1 MGKSPINRR
10 NFIRLSA
17 AGAAGG
23 MLMTNVKAS
32 ETSRELVGKPA
43 LMKDGIIT
51 RTLGRTGL
59 VIPVISL
66 GVMRVDN
73 PKLVTGALDGGIK
86 FLDTANGYQGG
97 RNEEMLGVLLKDRPR
112 DSFLIAT
119 KISARGDEMST
130 ASFLQ
135 KLDTSLKRLNLDH
148 VDILYLHGASNKQ
161 YTLNENHLAALRK
174 AKESGK
180 TRFVGV
186 STHENMTEI
195 INTIRESGFYDV
207 VLTSYNFRMASDVA
221 MNKAIED
228 AAKAGVGIVAMK
240 TMAGGFWDKARTQA
254 INTTA
259 ALKWALQNPHIT
271 TSIPGCTAFE
281 HLEENLKTLKDI
293 TLSDRELEDLKE
305 KPATSGLFC
314 SGCQQCLADCPKGL
328 RIPDMMRAYM
338 YAYGYKDLELAR
350 ITMDE
355 TKAGNDPC
363 QGCLSCNVNCKMG
376 FNVAE
381 KIADISRISNV
392 PMDLIA

>member
-1 MGKSPINRR
+1 MRNSQLNRR
-10 NFIRLSA
+10 NFLRLSA

-23 MLMTNVKAS
+23 MLLSNAKAS
-32 ETSRELVGKPA
+32 EPNCQAISGAVEAG
-43 LMKDGIIT
+43 DGIIT

-59 VIPVISL
+59 VMPVISL

-73 PKLVTGALDGGIK
+73 PKLVTGALDGGMK

-112 DSFLIAT
+112 DSYMIAT
-119 KISARGDEMST
+119 KVSARGDEMST
-130 ASFLQ
+130 QAFLD

-148 VDILYLHGASNKQ
+148 VDILYLHGASNKP
-161 YTLNENHLAALRK
+161 YMLNENHLAALRK

-195 INTIRESGFYDV
+195 INTARESGFYDV
-207 VLTSYNFRMASDVA
+207 VLTSYNFRMASDTA
-221 MNKAIED
+221 INKAIED
-228 AAKAGVGIVAMK
+228 AAKAGVGIIAMK
-240 TMAGGFWDKARTQA
+240 TMAGGFWDKARTQK

-281 HLEENLKTLKDI
+281 HLEENLKTIKNI
-293 TLSDRELEDLKE
+293 TLTALELEDLKE
-305 KPATSGLFC
+305 KPATTGLFC
-314 SGCQQCLADCPKGL
+314 TGCQQCISDCPKGL
-328 RIPDMMRAYM
+328 KIPDMMRAYM
-338 YAYGYKDLELAR
+338 YAYGYKDLALAR
-350 ITMDE
+350 KTMDG
-355 TKAGNDPC
+355 TSYGNNPC
-363 QGCLSCNVNCKMG
+363 QGCSSCKVNCKMG
-376 FNVAE
+376 FDVAE
-381 KIADISRISNV
+381 KIADISRISNI

>member
-1 MGKSPINRR
+1 MGNSQLNRR
-10 NFIRLSA
+10 NFLRLSA

-23 MLMTNVKAS
+23 MLISNTKAS
-32 ETSRELVGKPA
+32 ELNGEAIYKTVVAR
-43 LMKDGIIT
+43 DGIIT

-59 VIPVISL
+59 VVPVISL

-73 PKLVTGALDGGIK
+73 PKLVSGALDGGMK

-119 KISARGDEMST
+119 KVSARGDEMST
-130 ASFLQ
+130 QAFLD

-148 VDILYLHGASNKQ
+148 VDILYLHGASNKP
-161 YTLNENHLAALRK
+161 YMLNENHLAALRK

-195 INTIRESGFYDV
+195 INTARESGFYDV
-207 VLTSYNFRMASDVA
+207 VLTSYNFRMATDIA
-221 MNKAIED
+221 INKAIED

-240 TMAGGFWDKARTQA
+240 TMAGGFWDKARTQK

-281 HLEENLKTLKDI
+281 HLEANLKTIKNI
-293 TLSDRELEDLKE
+293 TLTSEELEDLKE
-305 KPATSGLFC
+305 KPATTGLFC
-314 SGCQQCLADCPKGL
+314 IGCQECIADCPKGL
-328 RIPDMMRAYM
+328 QIPDMMRAYM
-338 YAYGYKDLELAR
+338 YAYGYKDLALAR
-350 ITMDE
+350 KTMDG
-355 TKAGNDPC
+355 TGSKSNPC
-363 QGCLSCNVNCKMG
+363 KGCNTCMVKCKMG
-376 FNVAE
+376 FDVAE